1 MGGNPGNRSFRAGKI
16 SCSWDFTD
24 FNGFHENL
32 MGVLMATGDVA
43 DMAGWESPELARSV
57 AERISKYRN
66 KSKTHGKTLGKFIWK
81 IWMIPIP

>member
-1 MGGNPGNRSFRAGKI
+1 
-16 SCSWDFTD
+16 
-24 FNGFHENL
+24 
-32 MGVLMATGDVA
+32 MATGDVA

-66 KSKTHGKTLGKFIWK
+66 KSKTHGKTLVKFIWK